1 MALLLVLL
9 LLLAAEPLG
18 GEESAAAHRSES
30 YARARDASQKHSSE
44 IILLHDVGSPPWL
57 APDWH
62 AWGSCRLSVLWLG
75 YRRCSSTATSTF
87 GT

>member
-44 IILLHDVGSPPWL
+44 IILLHDVWQPP
-57 APDWH
+57 
-62 AWGSCRLSVLWLG
+62 C
-75 YRRCSSTATSTF
+75 
-87 GT
+87 

>member
-30 YARARDASQKHSSE
+30 YARARDASQQHSSE
-44 IILLHDVGSPPWL
+44 IILLHDVSRQPP
-57 APDWH
+57 
-62 AWGSCRLSVLWLG
+62 
-75 YRRCSSTATSTF
+75 
-87 GT
+87 